1 MGQTPSKPVPG
12 KKLQVI
18 GAGMSRTGT
27 TSFGVAIETLL
38 NGPVYHGGTQMLL
51 SPESHIKR
59 WIDICEHTPE
69 KNEADRKLV
78 MEGLKKQLDGFVGC
92 TDMPALA
99 FVEELMQI
107 YPDAKVVTTVRDPDK
122 WWASMAPIVS
132 IHHSILAF
140 QLLTPHRSST
150 AISQSSPG
158 S

>member
-1 MGQTPSKPVPG
+1 MGQVPSQPVPG

-38 NGPVYHGGTQMLL
+38 KGPVYHGGTQMLL

-59 WIDICEHTPE
+59 WIDICDHTPE
-69 KNEADRKLV
+69 KSAADRKIVL
-78 MEGLKKQLDGFVGC
+78 EGLEKQLDGFVGC
-92 TDMPALA
+92 TDVPALA
-99 FVEELMQI
+99 FVEELMLL
-107 YPDAKVVTTVRDPDK
+107 YPDAKVITTVRDPDK

-132 IHHSILAF
+132 SRVTSNQIHP
-140 QLLTPHRSST
+140 LTLTRLNT
-150 AISQSSPG
+150 ATSQSSPG